1 MRLRKWNETVRVTD
15 QFLVQT
21 AQCRFERLLMSIV
34 CSLGPEYAFI
44 YLIPDSLSEIGE
56 EILYIGEYSS
66 PFYFRLFRPQCLRA
80 NKTRRILMCY
90 TCITGP
96 NRLQVKKSENK
107 QGIQYIDSG

>member
-1 MRLRKWNETVRVTD
+1 MQPRAGVR
-15 QFLVQT
+15 
-21 AQCRFERLLMSIV
+21 IH
-34 CSLGPEYAFI
+34 I
-44 YLIPDSLSEIGE
+44 YLPDSLSEIGE
-56 EILYIGEYSS
+56 EVLYTGEYSS
-66 PFYFRLFRPQCLRA
+66 PLYFRLFRPQCLRA